1 MDRRCGEDPH
11 PPPPAR
17 LWCPAAQES
26 SHLSWTLCP
35 VHQPVRSPT
44 AAPEASKQ
52 RGRRSRRLERSGSA
66 AAKEADDRLA
76 HQSLVEARE
85 AADVGLGAGLAL
97 VLRQLA
103 GQRVA

>member
-1 MDRRCGEDPH
+1 MDRRCEEDPH
-11 PPPPAR
+11 PPRPAT

-85 AADVGLGAGLAL
+85 AARGGLGGGLAHGPPP
-97 VLRQLA
+97 LA
-103 GQRVA
+103 G